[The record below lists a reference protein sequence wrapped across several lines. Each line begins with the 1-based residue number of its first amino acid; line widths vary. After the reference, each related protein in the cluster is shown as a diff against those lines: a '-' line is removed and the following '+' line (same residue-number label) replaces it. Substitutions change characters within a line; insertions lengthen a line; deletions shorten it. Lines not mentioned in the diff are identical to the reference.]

1 MAETRLAN
9 VIVPEVFTGYTLE
22 PSIYRS
28 RFWRSNVIEVTPA
41 LTALLNGGGETF
53 NLPFWQDIADDADGV
68 PSETVAATVDNITT
82 NRQSAR
88 RQFREKAWGQNAISE
103 VFAGSSG
110 LQTVQGRIVDYWAR
124 RYNLMAVATLNG
136 VLADNIAN
144 DSGDLV
150 NDISAATPATDQ
162 NFSDEGVIN
171 AQALLG
177 ENGTVGRPDQTDFA
191 AILVHPQVY
200 SYMRN
205 QDLIDFVPISGQDR
219 PLEFYLRMEVLVD
232 SSAPVSSGVYDT
244 FIFKPGC
251 LQFGVGTTGYIPTET
266 DRVPLTGFGIDQL
279 ITRRV
284 VAMHVVGTRWLE
296 ASVGGVSPTNAE
308 LALAANY
315 DRVFQQQNMR
325 FAVLRHRIN
334 VT

>member
-1 MAETRLAN
+1 MAETRLAD

-28 RFWRSNVIEVTPA
+28 RLWRSNVIEVAPA
-41 LTALLNGGGETF
+41 LTGLLNGGGETF

-88 RQFREKAWGQNAISE
+88 RQLREKAWGQNAISE

-110 LQTVQGRIVDYWAR
+110 LATVQQRIVDYWAR
-124 RYNLMAVATLNG
+124 RYNLLAVATLNG

-150 NDISAATPATDQ
+150 NDVTGLVGALQ

-171 AQALLG
+171 AQALIG
-177 ENGTVGRPDQTDFA
+177 ENGTVGRPDQSDFVA
-191 AILVHPQVY
+191 MLVHPSVY
-200 SYMRN
+200 AYIRN
-205 QDLIDFVPISGQDR
+205 QDLIDFIAVSGQAR
-219 PLEFYLRMEVLVD
+219 PVPFYMGMELIVD
-232 SSAPVSSGVYDT
+232 GTAPVNAGVYDT
-244 FIFKPGC
+244 FIFKTGC
-251 LQFGVGTTGYIPTET
+251 MQFGTGTTNYIPTET
-266 DRVPLTGFGIDQL
+266 DRVPLQGFGIDQL

-284 VAMHVVGTRWLE
+284 FAMHVVGTRWLE
-296 ASVGGVSPTNAE
+296 GSVAGVSPTTAE

-325 FAVLRHRIN
+325 FVVLRHRIN